1 MVGVRVRG
9 MWLMP
14 WRSVQFALASSY
26 LQGSA
31 WRRPGVPRKARIID
45 TIHCK
50 FYLSHLPPLGFDR
63 GHFGRPLE
71 ATSTWRKH
79 LGDAPETYMGGGS
92 ILAVLFNP
100 PVFGGSILAVF
111 LNPTT
116 TLEKQFD
123 RGVFPGGARSPA
135 ALVVV
140 SGWFP
145 PVSWLSFLVWWSLM
159 LYH

>member
-1 MVGVRVRG
+1 M
-9 MWLMP
+9 
-14 WRSVQFALASSY
+14 
-26 LQGSA
+26 
-31 WRRPGVPRKARIID
+31 
-45 TIHCK
+45 
-50 FYLSHLPPLGFDR
+50 
-63 GHFGRPLE
+63 
-71 ATSTWRKH
+71 
-79 LGDAPETYMGGGS
+79 
-92 ILAVLFNP
+92 LFNP

-145 PVSWLSFLVWWSLM
+145 SCLLVVFSRGAGR
-159 LYH
+159 

>member
-1 MVGVRVRG
+1 MFS
-9 MWLMP
+9 L
-14 WRSVQFALASSY
+14 RS
-26 LQGSA
+26 
-31 WRRPGVPRKARIID
+31 RRLIYKD
-45 TIHCK
+45 
-50 FYLSHLPPLGFDR
+50 L
-63 GHFGRPLE
+63 
-71 ATSTWRKH
+71 
-79 LGDAPETYMGGGS
+79 
-92 ILAVLFNP
+92 

-145 PVSWLSFLVWWSLM
+145 PVSWLSFLVVLVADALSLIGERRW
-159 LYH
+159 LA